1 MIRKSKSTKID
12 NNSRTMLMK
21 QQQNPS
27 TTSIYHDYYSSS
39 SSSLSSL
46 SLSTSKNETFL
57 ANLKIMSTLLHGF
70 LLSIFGATYLFTIWF
85 SWNKNRSIIWD
96 YLYLTHWNL
105 TFQVF
110 FLIIELLSDF
120 SSTFDEMTIIFRS
133 KFLHSILIPFS
144 LCVSIVF
151 WVICIFYNENV
162 LRGPP
167 AERWPE
173 WHNHISHTI
182 ILPAIVIECII
193 NDHRLPIGYHS
204 LMITIVMGATYIL
217 WVTFFGV
224 VFGKYSYELIETASA
239 TKTIFFFLLLMI
251 FLIIANHIGRWLHI
265 IYWRKRRTL
274 MQKNK

>member
-1 MIRKSKSTKID
+1 
-12 NNSRTMLMK
+12 
-21 QQQNPS
+21 
-27 TTSIYHDYYSSS
+27 
-39 SSSLSSL
+39 
-46 SLSTSKNETFL
+46 
-57 ANLKIMSTLLHGF
+57 MSTLLHGF

-251 FLIIANHIGRWLHI
+251 FLIIANHIGRWMHI
-265 IYWRKRRTL
+265 IYWRKRRTTL